1 MQQLDAVFSALADPT
16 RRAIISRLA
25 DGEAP
30 VSEIAEPFEISPP
43 AISKHLKVLEQA
55 GLVRRRVDAQRR
67 LISLDPEALRLASG
81 WVDQYRRFWEGSL
94 DRLETLLA
102 EDTASEQSTAK
113 KGKANERTD
122 KSRR

>member
-16 RRAIISRLA
+16 RRSIVSRLA
-25 DGEAP
+25 EGEAP
-30 VSEIAEPFEISPP
+30 VAEIAEPFEISAP

-67 LISLDPEALRLASG
+67 LISLNPEALKLASG
-81 WVDQYRRFWEGSL
+81 WVDQYRRFWESSL

-102 EDTASEQSTAK
+102 EEPALEKPSAK
-113 KGKANERTD
+113 KGKTNERTG